1 MDVLEMLPSEERLS
15 NHDEEWGSI
24 EEVAFKLKGDEA
36 ESSSEFDEEYEKNDT
51 LHCCLP
57 WHLLSIFIEIGWSGC
72 FLDFY
77 KGGEG
82 LTTTVDN
89 LDNSMAGV
97 GTTGN
102 NHGVTSDAPKTSRA
116 MISGLDRESV
126 GHLVSARAE

>member
-24 EEVAFKLKGDEA
+24 EE
-36 ESSSEFDEEYEKNDT
+36 
-51 LHCCLP
+51 
-57 WHLLSIFIEIGWSGC
+57 
-72 FLDFY
+72 
-77 KGGEG
+77 GGEG